1 MSRGAPASLVIA
13 GGGGGG
19 MLFKI
24 SSKLLLSTSSLGVS
38 KSVKGK
44 ERQRGEGGSLH

>member
-19 MLFKI
+19 MLLKI
-24 SSKLLLSTSSLGVS
+24 SSRLLSSSSSPGVS
-38 KSVKGK
+38 ELLKAGQGRRGKSL
-44 ERQRGEGGSLH
+44 R